1 VRDHNGNGEQEVK
14 TALVTGG
21 TDGIGKQ
28 VALGLAKITPRLIIV
43 GRDPEKG
50 TRARREISASSPGC
64 DVQFIPADLSLIRE
78 AQRLGDEIAGR
89 TGALHF
95 LVHSAGMVRG
105 RRVLTGEGLESN
117 FATNYLSRFAL
128 TRRLLPI
135 LEAAGLPDRSA
146 RILLVSHPGFS
157 GTVHYEDVNLT
168 SNYSTIEA
176 FRQFHFAND
185 VFAVELARRLEPRT
199 GAPRV
204 TISCLH
210 PGPTKTSIDREMPLW
225 MKLLVK
231 LVVHPLISRKPR
243 DAAEAALRLLLSEE
257 FEGQSGTLFSHLGKF
272 RRIDVP
278 EAAQDINEGARLW
291 ALSEA
296 KVRSALEQRAVVEA
310 A

>member
-1 VRDHNGNGEQEVK
+1 M
-14 TALVTGG
+14 ALVTGG
-21 TDGIGKQ
+21 TDGIGKE
-28 VALGLAKITPRLIIV
+28 VALELAKITARLIIV
-43 GRDPEKG
+43 GRDFEKG
-50 TRARREISASSPGC
+50 AQARREISASSPGC
-64 DVQFIPADLSLIRE
+64 DVQFIPADLSLISE
-78 AQRLGDEIAGR
+78 ARRLGDEVAER
-89 TGALHF
+89 VGALHF

-105 RRVLTGEGLESN
+105 RRVLTDEALESN

-135 LEAAGLPDRSA
+135 LEAGGQPDRST
-146 RILLVSHPGFS
+146 RILLVAHPGFS
-157 GTVHYEDVNLT
+157 GTIHYEDVNLT
-168 SNYSTIEA
+168 SNYSTIGA

-185 VFAVELARRLEPRT
+185 VFAVELARRLKPST
-199 GAPRV
+199 GSPSV

-225 MKLLVK
+225 MKLLAR
-231 LVVHPLISRKPR
+231 LVVHPLISRKPAA
-243 DAAEAALRLLLSEE
+243 AAEAALKLLLSEE
-257 FEGQSGTLFSHLGKF
+257 FEGQSGMLFSHVGKF

-296 KVRSALEQRAVVEA
+296 KVRSALEQRPAVQA